1 MKKNPK
7 GKVIYF
13 DLLNLIDDISGK
25 ILKKKTKKQANMFAS
40 VCLAEYAVLIHLSI
54 FFFLQYK

>member
-1 MKKNPK
+1 M
-7 GKVIYF
+7 IYF

-40 VCLAEYAVLIHLSI
+40 VCLEEYAVLIHLSI

>member
-25 ILKKKTKKQANMFAS
+25 ILKKMKKQANMFAS